1 VIIPRSG
8 AAPCFVVSA
17 VQSSQSSPTQSVSPD
32 VSQLIAA
39 QLATSIGI
47 AIPVGVGLLIT
58 VATTPP
64 PRKLSSILMSLMMC
78 RTGHFL
84 AFLLTATCSAGWTLI
99 GSWCYINPGVVATK
113 AVADTTCGNLGGRV
127 PILRDQAEL
136 DEFVAY
142 LYVSS

>member
-8 AAPCFVVSA
+8 AAPCFVVSV
-17 VQSSQSSPTQSVSPD
+17 VQSSQSAPTQSVSPD

-39 QLATSIGI
+39 QLANSISI

-64 PRKLSSILMSLMMC
+64 PRKLFSILMSLLMH
-78 RTGHFL
+78 RTGPFL
-84 AFLLTATCSAGWTLI
+84 VFLLSATCPAGWTFV
-99 GSWCYINPGVVATK
+99 GAWCYINPSVSGIRTF
-113 AVADTTCGNLGGRV
+113 ADTTCANLGGRV
-127 PILRDQAEL
+127 PILRDQTEL
-136 DEFVAY
+136 NQFAAF